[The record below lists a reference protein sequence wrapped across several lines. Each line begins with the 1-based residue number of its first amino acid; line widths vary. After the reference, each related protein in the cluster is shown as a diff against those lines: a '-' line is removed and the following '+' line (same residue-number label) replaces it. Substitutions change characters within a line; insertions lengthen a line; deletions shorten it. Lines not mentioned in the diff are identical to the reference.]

1 MNFLNRLKYY
11 LVGVGLGILM
21 VMVIFKDRK
30 FTSWTPQ
37 NRVLYDIKE
46 KTLVISSKMSCLFE
60 CGNVKSNESIDEFL
74 DTADVD
80 FKASNVENR
89 DFREYVLLFEDHLI
103 SEVVVI
109 ISKDEIEIKSISLPK
124 VDCSCF

>member
-1 MNFLNRLKYY
+1 MNFFNRLKYY

-46 KTLVISSKMSCLFE
+46 NTLVISSEMSCLFE
-60 CGNVKSNESIDEFL
+60 CGNVKTNESIENFL
-74 DTADVD
+74 ATADVD
-80 FKASNVENR
+80 FSASNVKNH

-124 VDCSCF
+124 GDCSCF